1 MAKKASKSADENDSA
16 ERRQVKFWL
25 SPEDHHRLRI
35 AAAVSD
41 QTMADLCSEA
51 VMARVN
57 ELTSGVRLPR
67 SK

>member
-1 MAKKASKSADENDSA
+1 MAKKTSKSADEADSA
-16 ERRQVKFWL
+16 ERKQVKFWL
-25 SPEDHHRLRI
+25 PPDDHHLLRV

-57 ELTSGVRLPR
+57 ELTSGVRLP
-67 SK
+67 KPK